1 MKKIMSILMI
11 TLSLICCSNAY
22 CENYENNPEVCTYVI
37 NNVNNEAEKEMAYYH
52 RAKYYYDNGNY
63 QQAISDF
70 TESIKRA
77 TDPEGKAESIFY
89 RAQSYYAIQNY
100 NDAFSDYTQVLQLAN
115 NSTSQYLKE
124 LSYDVYM
131 FRSRTAALIGNEKI
145 ALADA
150 NKLIQ
155 TGVVDKDPTAYG
167 STYFTRGAIYYSQE
181 NYPNAISDITHY
193 LNFPQ
198 KLDNIGS
205 ITETGQAY
213 YIRGSAKLEVS
224 KNHNDVLS
232 AFKDL
237 EKSIQIYA
245 KGNSAECVREKE
257 RIIKFLKLA
266 KQEYYK

>member
-115 NSTSQYLKE
+115 N
-124 LSYDVYM
+124 
-131 FRSRTAALIGNEKI
+131 FIGNEKI